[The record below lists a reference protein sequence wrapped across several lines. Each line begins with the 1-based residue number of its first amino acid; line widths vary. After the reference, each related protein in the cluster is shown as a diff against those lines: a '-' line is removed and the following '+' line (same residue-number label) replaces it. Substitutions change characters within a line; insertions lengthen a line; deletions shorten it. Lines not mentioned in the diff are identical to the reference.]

1 MKWTYK
7 YLIFA
12 VDGGSPKRG
21 DSIPLNITFDATC
34 EATGAVVA
42 DPVTGEVFF
51 RAPGLTGSKYRK
63 YLTRS
68 VIINNC
74 SINAR
79 QILDAKWL
87 QLYYIKKVQIEFFF
101 HYFCPNLDSK
111 YPKSTT
117 NIANKRSV

>member
-63 YLTRS
+63 YLTIS
-68 VIINNC
+68 

-87 QLYYIKKVQIEFFF
+87 QLYFIQKVQI
-101 HYFCPNLDSK
+101 
-111 YPKSTT
+111 
-117 NIANKRSV
+117 